1 MDTKMVIQSL
11 SGFVWVVGF
20 FIMQAVLST
29 ASTLVLT
36 KNGKNG
42 ERVVV
47 SGNEEMFI
55 FACVSATWPIS
66 GPYLYI
72 KFRLA
77 KPPVDA
83 ATAGDE
89 SGTEGGPK

>member
-36 KNGKNG
+36 KSGDNGQR
-42 ERVVV
+42 EPV
-47 SGNEEMFI
+47 SGVEEMFI
-55 FACVSATWPIS
+55 LACISAAWPIS

-72 KFRLA
+72 KFRSA
-77 KPPVDA
+77 KPPADAPTARDDVDA
-83 ATAGDE
+83 
-89 SGTEGGPK
+89 GGGSK